1 MTMDSSIY
9 RIRKSFLL
17 PLGLIVLLSSILLI
31 TALVLQLPKAKVII
45 LGIFL
50 LPALVL
56 FAESSRRRVRI
67 TKQGIEV
74 SKLLRNKR
82 MDYTDLTA
90 IDTIQVRKR
99 AFISLSSEQ
108 DFMILS
114 NSYARFG
121 ELLRQL
127 VERAPETA
135 VSDETRQLANN
146 PPRKCSDVFS
156 AWLAVAVLI
165 LIIFAQLRNVF

>member
-1 MTMDSSIY
+1 MDPSIY

-17 PLGLIVLLSSILLI
+17 PLGLVVVLSCVLLI
-31 TALVLQLPKAKVII
+31 TALALQLPKAKVII
-45 LGIFL
+45 LAAFL
-50 LPALVL
+50 LPALVI
-56 FAESSRRRVRI
+56 FAESSLRRVRV
-67 TKQGIEV
+67 TAQGIEV
-74 SKLLRNKR
+74 SKLLRR
-82 MDYTDLTA
+82 QQMAYADLTA

-108 DFMILS
+108 DFIILT

-146 PPRKCSDVFS
+146 PPRKCSDIFS
-156 AWLAVAVLI
+156 AWLAVAVLA
-165 LIIFAQLRNVF
+165 LIIIVQLRNVF